1 MLIPCNIH
9 LRYIIPWY
17 AQLSFSIKESDDD
30 VKLNWKTSMIFISG
44 IIRIIIQKD
53 TLCTNWKICDLFLPR
68 SSQFYLPENAQFFI
82 FCFIL
87 FYVTFFFFTCPQLVR
102 LCAKLPLFLTIIC
115 NRKWIFKCVLTLSWR
130 RSLSYRNQSIDL
142 RVSIW

>member
-87 FYVTFFFFTCPQLVR
+87 FYFTFSFFTCPQLVR